1 MFWSKNKNKDKRE
14 KAAQEGQKSGVGVP
28 TKTGQNDTSKSQ
40 RLREEALANAR
51 KARAEI
57 GEETLD
63 KIAAIMSKKQQSL
76 IEQTKRK
83 VAETDAERVAEEIL
97 LMIDDQ

>member
-1 MFWSKNKNKDKRE
+1 MFWTKNKKSDKRE
-14 KAAQEGQKSGVGVP
+14 KKQELQVESGVR
-28 TKTGQNDTSKSQ
+28 QNKSQDSQ

-63 KIAAIMSKKQQSL
+63 KIAALMTKKQQSL
-76 IEQTKRK
+76 VEQTKQK
-83 VAETDAERVAEEIL
+83 VAETDADRVAQEIL
-97 LMIDDQ
+97 LMMDEK